1 MGKTS
6 NQIVDEGRKSMV
18 RSIHRVNK
26 LMRHALKGV
35 TPEQFALDMQ
45 QNQKEAP
52 LLAHIAG
59 KAFVAQMKI
68 DAQTQPPMHVGL
80 SVTVIGKA
88 GSMAEWQAMLQPNQR
103 PPELAA
109 RLGVIDVIAENVP
122 SVNVA
127 NAPAGAVNAEAA
139 RGGEAANFRESA
151 KK

>member
-6 NQIVDEGRKSMV
+6 NQIVEESRKSMV
-18 RSIHRVNK
+18 RSIRRVNV
-26 LMRHALKGV
+26 LMRHALATV
-35 TPEQFALDMQ
+35 TPEAFAVAMQ
-45 QNQKEAP
+45 QTQKDAP

-68 DAQTQPPMHVGL
+68 DAASTPPMHVGL

-88 GSMAEWQAMLQPNQR
+88 DNMAEWTAMVQPVQR

-109 RLGVIDVIAENVP
+109 RLGIIDVAAVP
-122 SVNVA
+122 IEE
-127 NAPAGAVNAEAA
+127 P
-139 RGGEAANFRESA
+139 A